1 MTVDAAEDAP
11 EVGEE
16 ADDSEELM
24 IAGAGCVD
32 DSLLE
37 LKLPFPMCVV
47 CDKKFG

>member
-1 MTVDAAEDAP
+1 MTVDAAEDVP

-16 ADDSEELM
+16 ADDSEVPV

-37 LKLPFPMCVV
+37 LKLPFAMCVV
-47 CDKKFG
+47 CNKEFG